1 MRRFMDEGLPQGSYL
16 PTCSAER
23 LIEQR
28 RDGRDSRVGRDGG
41 KPCF

>member
-28 RDGRDSRVGRDGG
+28 RDSRVGRVGRDGG
-41 KPCF
+41 KPRF

>member
-28 RDGRDSRVGRDGG
+28 RDGRDGRDGG
-41 KPCF
+41 KPRF